1 MDTGGSEGS
10 RDGTAA
16 GTGEPASCSRG
27 ATGAEGGT
35 AGADAVFTATAGGGS
50 EPHPVNGAATEIPR
64 SRTAARIRITAR
76 LPDIFRIKTYKL
88 LQYLTI
94 LPLSISFSSFSSRHA
109 AANEPASGDR
119 GTRMVSSVKKG
130 GKFIRKAR
138 DRTPR
143 SFRGRGLTRGVR
155 SRAFLMN
162 FPPFLT

>member
-16 GTGEPASCSRG
+16 GAGGPGG
-27 ATGAEGGT
+27 AGG
-35 AGADAVFTATAGGGS
+35 VFPATAGGGS

-76 LPDIFRIKTYKL
+76 LPGIFRIKTYKL

-119 GTRMVSSVKKG
+119 GTRTVSSVKKG
-130 GKFIRKAR
+130 GKF
-138 DRTPR
+138 
-143 SFRGRGLTRGVR
+143 
-155 SRAFLMN
+155 
-162 FPPFLT
+162 